1 MKLYLLKRTDGWKGY
16 DYYDAAVVAAETE
29 ADALTIPPHPA
40 ASSIG
45 FWTTPDNIKVTLLG
59 EAVIGRG
66 VVLGSYHAD

>member
-59 EAVIGRG
+59 DAVIGRG
-66 VVLGSYHAD
+66 VVLSSYNPD